1 MGSKLK
7 DKIVQDE
14 DRSYCVY
21 VHTNKINDKKYV
33 GQTCQ
38 KPEYRWSNGNGY
50 MHKNKNGEYNQLLFA
65 RAINKYGFDGFTHE
79 IIKNNLTKYEAD
91 KLEKELI
98 EKYETMNPSKGYN
111 SKEGGAN
118 GRPSE
123 EVRRRIGKKSK
134 GRTHSEETKKKM
146 SQAHKGRKISEETR
160 KNMSKAQRGKKMSE
174 ETKRKLSEINKKENL
189 SEETINK
196 RKIAAMNKVVS
207 EEHKHNISKG
217 LKKFYQSNASDEL
230 LKKKKKMM
238 TGANNPT
245 SKAVDQYDRKTGA
258 FIKTWNCINDVERE
272 LGINASTITGCC
284 NNRKKS
290 AGGFIWRHHEE
301 PLTKEHLRWCN
312 DKTRNRKK

>member
-1 MGSKLK
+1 MGSKLE

-21 VHTNKINDKKYV
+21 IHTNKINDKKYV

-50 MHKNKNGEYNQLLFA
+50 MHKNKNGEYNQPLFA

-123 EVRRRIGKKSK
+123 EVRRRIGKKVK
-134 GRTHSEETKKKM
+134 DERIQKKL
-146 SQAHKGRKISEETR
+146 RKRCR
-160 KNMSKAQRGKKMSE
+160 K
-174 ETKRKLSEINKKENL
+174 
-189 SEETINK
+189 
-196 RKIAAMNKVVS
+196 
-207 EEHKHNISKG
+207 H
-217 LKKFYQSNASDEL
+217 
-230 LKKKKKMM
+230 
-238 TGANNPT
+238 
-245 SKAVDQYDRKTGA
+245 
-258 FIKTWNCINDVERE
+258 
-272 LGINASTITGCC
+272 
-284 NNRKKS
+284 
-290 AGGFIWRHHEE
+290 
-301 PLTKEHLRWCN
+301 TKEEKFLKRQE
-312 DKTRNRKK
+312 KI